1 MIFSLDHLYCRLAI
15 NALKNQTNDV
25 SPDLMS
31 EKDLGFWE
39 RERERGFRCFS
50 RNLGFHAGVFEKRWS
65 AKLHLW
71 RKEGPDS
78 NSSACTKSLI
88 PPSFKGMLAE
98 KDKCETAVLQILPD
112 IREHWLEDLKCQV
125 ETTSASCHSRH
136 L

>member
-1 MIFSLDHLYCRLAI
+1 VGLL
-15 NALKNQTNDV
+15 
-25 SPDLMS
+25 
-31 EKDLGFWE
+31 EE
-39 RERERGFRCFS
+39 REAFVAFS

-78 NSSACTKSLI
+78 NSSACTKSLFL
-88 PPSFKGMLAE
+88 PSFKGMLAE

-112 IREHWLEDLKCQV
+112 FVNNWLEDLECQV
-125 ETTSASCHSRH
+125 ETYLDVVS